1 MKILKVESG
10 YAKFLINDKEI
21 KPDELSRKDLLD
33 LLNSI
38 YDLPNQSLL
47 SMPHDSEMNLIRN
60 PIEKEI
66 VNQIIQKIEDFSENV
81 VNIQNE
87 INLSFPPIN

>member
-33 LLNSI
+33 LLNNI

-47 SMPHDSEMNLIRN
+47 SIPNTSEMNLIRN

-66 VNQIIQKIEDFSENV
+66 VNQIIQKIVDFSDNV
-81 VNIQNE
+81 INIQNE
-87 INLSFPPIN
+87 INLSFPAIN